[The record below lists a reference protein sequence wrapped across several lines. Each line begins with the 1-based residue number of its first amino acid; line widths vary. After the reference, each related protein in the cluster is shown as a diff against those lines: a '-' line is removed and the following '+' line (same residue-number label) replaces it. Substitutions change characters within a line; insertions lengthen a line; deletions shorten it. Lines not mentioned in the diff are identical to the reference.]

1 MALQSHF
8 GGPLLQQMLQEA
20 CGVARP
26 PAGEGVARGQEGAGR
41 RGSNLTGQM
50 AVTLSE
56 RRKMGPIVVRAR
68 RRKLMEKFVIEG
80 GAPLSGTL
88 VPAGN
93 KNGALPILA
102 SSLLTDEQVLVR
114 NVPRIRDVDAM
125 LEILRGIGVE
135 VSWRGQNEVAL
146 CAGKVG
152 SGEIDRELAEL
163 IRASFLLAGP
173 LLARFHRAVMPPPG
187 GDVIGRRRLDPHLD
201 AFRAMGA
208 EVDCDG
214 EIVLGAPR
222 GLRPSDVFMDE
233 PSVMATENAL
243 LAAAL
248 IPGTTVI
255 GNAACEPHVQD
266 LARMLV
272 KMGAD
277 IQGIGSNLLT
287 VNGSERLHGCE
298 HDVAPDHIEIGS
310 FMALAGVTGGELR
323 IKDTV
328 PDDLRMIR
336 LVFERLGL
344 RSELHGNDVF
354 VPGGQKLVVQ
364 ADVGEYKSKIQDGP
378 WPAFPAD
385 LTSIAIALATQ
396 AEGSILI
403 HEWMF
408 ENRLIFADKLILMG
422 ADIVM
427 CDPHRAIVTGP
438 RRLRG
443 ERVESPDIRAGMAML
458 LAALCAEG
466 RSEIGNIR
474 QIDRGYERI
483 DERLR
488 DLGAHIER
496 VATEP
501 VHA

>member
-1 MALQSHF
+1 MQ
-8 GGPLLQQMLQEA
+8 
-20 CGVARP
+20 
-26 PAGEGVARGQEGAGR
+26 
-41 RGSNLTGQM
+41 
-50 AVTLSE
+50 
-56 RRKMGPIVVRAR
+56 
-68 RRKLMEKFVIEG
+68 KFVIDG
-80 GAPLSGTL
+80 GTALSGTV

-102 SSLLTDEQVLVR
+102 ASVLTEDEVVVR
-114 NVPRIRDVDAM
+114 NVPKIDDVGAM
-125 LEILRGIGVE
+125 LSLLEAIGVRITWL
-135 VSWRGQNEVAL
+135 SDHEVAL
-146 CAGKVG
+146 CAADV
-152 SGEIDRELAEL
+152 SSDAVLDRTLAER

-173 LLARFHRAVMPPPG
+173 MLARFGRASMPPPG

-201 AFRAMGA
+201 AFQA
-208 EVDCDG
+208 
-214 EIVLGAPR
+214 LGATVELVRDIELRAPG
-222 GLRPSDVFMDE
+222 GLRAGDVFMDE

-243 LAAAL
+243 LAAA
-248 IPGTTVI
+248 GTAGSTVI

-277 IQGIGSNLLT
+277 IHGIGSNVLT
-287 VNGSERLHGCE
+287 VNGTAGLHGCD
-298 HDVAPDHIEIGS
+298 HRIGPDHIEIGS
-310 FMALAGVTGGELR
+310 FMALAGATRGELR
-323 IKDTV
+323 IRDTI
-328 PDDLRMIR
+328 PADLRMIR

-344 RSELHGNDVF
+344 RSELDGNDVI
-354 VPGGQKLVVQ
+354 VPGDQDLRM
-364 ADVGEYKSKIQDGP
+364 ARDVGEHKITIQDGP

-385 LTSIAIALATQ
+385 LTSIAVALATQ
-396 AEGSILI
+396 CDGTVLI

-408 ENRLIFADKLILMG
+408 ENRMIFTDKLVLMG
-422 ADIVM
+422 ADITL
-427 CDPHRAIVTGP
+427 CDPHRALVSGQSQ
-438 RRLRG
+438 LRG

-458 LAALCAEG
+458 IAALCADG

-488 DLGAHIER
+488 DLGARIQR

>member
-1 MALQSHF
+1 
-8 GGPLLQQMLQEA
+8 
-20 CGVARP
+20 
-26 PAGEGVARGQEGAGR
+26 
-41 RGSNLTGQM
+41 
-50 AVTLSE
+50 
-56 RRKMGPIVVRAR
+56 
-68 RRKLMEKFVIEG
+68 MEKFVIEG
-80 GAPLSGTL
+80 GVPLSGTMKA
-88 VPAGN
+88 AGN

-102 SSLLTDEQVLVR
+102 SALLTEDEVVVR
-114 NVPRIRDVDAM
+114 NVPKIRDVDAM
-125 LEILRGIGVE
+125 LSILRAIGVE
-135 VSWRGQNEVAL
+135 VSWRGPNEVAL
-146 CAGKVG
+146 CASDVHEV
-152 SGEIDRELAEL
+152 EIERDLAEL

-173 LLARFHRAVMPPPG
+173 LLARFGRAVMPPPG

-201 AFRAMGA
+201 AFKAMGA
-208 EVDCDG
+208 TVDCG
-214 EIVLGAPR
+214 REIVLSAPN
-222 GLRPSDVFMDE
+222 GLRPTDVFMDE
-233 PSVMATENAL
+233 PSVMASENAL
-243 LAAAL
+243 MAAAL
-248 IPGTTVI
+248 TPGTTVI

-277 IQGIGSNLLT
+277 IQGIGSNLIT
-287 VNGSERLHGCE
+287 VNGARELHGCE
-298 HDVAPDHIEIGS
+298 HEVAPDHIEIGS
-310 FMALAGVTGGELR
+310 FIALAGVTGGELR
-323 IKDTV
+323 IEDTV
-328 PDDLRMIR
+328 PGDLRMIR

-344 RSELHGNDVF
+344 KTELDGNDVL
-354 VPGGQKLVVQ
+354 VPGGQKLTVQ

-385 LTSIAIALATQ
+385 LTSIAVALATQ
-396 AEGSILI
+396 AEGSILV

-408 ENRLIFADKLILMG
+408 ENRLIFTDKLILMG

-438 RRLRG
+438 RKLRG

-466 RSEIGNIR
+466 KSEIGNIR

-488 DLGAHIER
+488 ELGARIER
-496 VATEP
+496 VAIEP

>member
-1 MALQSHF
+1 
-8 GGPLLQQMLQEA
+8 
-20 CGVARP
+20 
-26 PAGEGVARGQEGAGR
+26 
-41 RGSNLTGQM
+41 
-50 AVTLSE
+50 
-56 RRKMGPIVVRAR
+56 
-68 RRKLMEKFVIEG
+68 MEKFVIEG
-80 GAPLSGTL
+80 GEALSGTL
-88 VPAGN
+88 TPAGN
-93 KNGALPILA
+93 KNGALAILA
-102 SSLLTDEQVLVR
+102 ASILSEDEVFLR
-114 NVPRIRDVDAM
+114 NVPRIRDVEAM
-125 LEILRGIGVE
+125 LAILDAIGAHSE
-135 VSWRGQNEVAL
+135 WRGANDVAICAAGVHEV
-146 CAGKVG
+146 
-152 SGEIDRELAEL
+152 EIDRELAEL

-208 EVDCDG
+208 DTDCNG
-214 EIVLGAPR
+214 EIVLSAPR
-222 GLRPSDVFMDE
+222 GLCATDVFMDE
-233 PSVMATENAL
+233 PSVMATENVL
-243 LAAAL
+243 MAAAL
-248 IPGTTVI
+248 TPGTTVI

-277 IQGIGSNLLT
+277 IQGIGSNVMT
-287 VNGSERLHGCE
+287 IQGVERLHGCE
-298 HDVAPDHIEIGS
+298 HVIAPDHIEIGS

-328 PDDLRMIR
+328 PGDLRMIR
-336 LVFERLGL
+336 LIFERVGL
-344 RSELHGNDVF
+344 CSELDGNDVI
-354 VPGGQKLVVQ
+354 VPGGQRLVAQ

-385 LTSIAIALATQ
+385 LTSIAVALATQ
-396 AEGSILI
+396 AEGSILV

-408 ENRLIFADKLILMG
+408 ENRLIFTDKLILMG
-422 ADIVM
+422 ADIVL

-438 RRLRG
+438 RKLRG
-443 ERVESPDIRAGMAML
+443 ERLESPDIRAGMAML
-458 LAALCAEG
+458 LAALCADG

-488 DLGAHIER
+488 DLGARIER

-501 VHA
+501 VPA

>member
-1 MALQSHF
+1 MRRVVV
-8 GGPLLQQMLQEA
+8 GGVQ
-20 CGVARP
+20 V
-26 PAGEGVARGQEGAGR
+26 RGRAGR
-41 RGSNLTGQM
+41 TSRADM
-50 AVTLSE
+50 AVTLAGQHAE
-56 RRKMGPIVVRAR
+56 GPLRAR
-68 RRKLMEKFVIEG
+68 RLRSKPMEKFVIEG

-102 SSLLTDEQVLVR
+102 CAVLTDAEVVVG
-114 NVPRIRDVDAM
+114 NVPRIRDVEAM
-125 LEILRGIGVE
+125 LAILERMGVRVE
-135 VSWRGQNEVAL
+135 WRGANEVVL
-146 CAGKVG
+146 CAADVH
-152 SGEIDRELAEL
+152 SVDVDPELAER

-173 LLARFHRAVMPPPG
+173 LLARFGRASMPPPG

-208 EVDCDG
+208 TATCGRD
-214 EIVLGAPR
+214 IVLSAPR

-243 LAAAL
+243 MAAAL
-248 IPGTTVI
+248 IPGQTVI
-255 GNAACEPHVQD
+255 GNAAGEPHVQD

-287 VNGSERLHGCE
+287 VTGAERLHGCE
-298 HDVAPDHIEIGS
+298 HRVAPDHIEIGS
-310 FMALAGVTGGELR
+310 FIALAGVTGGELR

-344 RSELHGNDVF
+344 RTELHGRDVL
-354 VPGGQKLVVQ
+354 VPGGQRLVVQ

-385 LTSIAIALATQ
+385 LTSIAVALATQ
-396 AEGSILI
+396 AEGSILV

-466 RSEIGNIR
+466 QSVIGNIR

-488 DLGAHIER
+488 ELGANIER
-496 VATEP
+496 VAVEP
-501 VHA
+501 EPAIHV

>member
-1 MALQSHF
+1 
-8 GGPLLQQMLQEA
+8 
-20 CGVARP
+20 
-26 PAGEGVARGQEGAGR
+26 
-41 RGSNLTGQM
+41 
-50 AVTLSE
+50 
-56 RRKMGPIVVRAR
+56 
-68 RRKLMEKFVIEG
+68 MEKFVIEG
-80 GAPLSGTL
+80 GVPLSGTL
-88 VPAGN
+88 RPAGN
-93 KNGALPILA
+93 KNAALPILA
-102 SSLLTDEQVLVR
+102 ACVLTEDPVVVR

-125 LEILRGIGVE
+125 LEILEGIGVR
-135 VSWRGQNEVAL
+135 VGWRGPNELAL
-146 CAGKVG
+146 CAVG
-152 SGEIDRELAEL
+152 VHNCEIDAELAER

-173 LLARFHRAVMPPPG
+173 LLARFGRALMPPPG

-208 EVDCDG
+208 VADCG
-214 EIVLGAPR
+214 REIVLSAPQ
-222 GLRPSDVFMDE
+222 GLRSTDVFMDE

-243 LAAAL
+243 MAAAL
-248 IPGTTVI
+248 TPGTTVI

-277 IQGIGSNLLT
+277 IQGIGSNLIT
-287 VNGSERLHGCE
+287 VNGAERLHGCE
-298 HDVAPDHIEIGS
+298 YDVAPDHIEIGS

-323 IKDTV
+323 ITDTV
-328 PDDLRMIR
+328 PRDLRMIR

-344 RSELHGNDVF
+344 RSELDGNDVI
-354 VPGGQKLVVQ
+354 VPGGQKLIAQ
-364 ADVGEYKSKIQDGP
+364 RDVGEYKCKVQDGP

-385 LTSIAIALATQ
+385 LTSIAVALATQ
-396 AEGSILI
+396 SEGSILV

-458 LAALCAEG
+458 LAALCADG

-488 DLGAHIER
+488 ELGARIER

>member
-1 MALQSHF
+1 
-8 GGPLLQQMLQEA
+8 
-20 CGVARP
+20 
-26 PAGEGVARGQEGAGR
+26 
-41 RGSNLTGQM
+41 
-50 AVTLSE
+50 
-56 RRKMGPIVVRAR
+56 
-68 RRKLMEKFVIEG
+68 MEKFVIEG
-80 GAPLSGTL
+80 GVPLSGTMT
-88 VPAGN
+88 PAGN
-93 KNGALPILA
+93 KNAALPILA
-102 SSLLTDEQVLVR
+102 ASVLTEDEVLVR
-114 NVPRIRDVDAM
+114 NVPRIRDVEAM
-125 LEILRGIGVE
+125 LEILRAIGVE
-135 VSWRGQNEVAL
+135 VSWRGPNDLAL
-146 CAGKVG
+146 CAAHVHDLAI
-152 SGEIDRELAEL
+152 ERELAEL

-208 EVDCDG
+208 VVECG
-214 EIVLGAPR
+214 REIVLTAPS
-222 GLRPSDVFMDE
+222 GLCPTDVFMDE
-233 PSVMATENAL
+233 PSVMASENAL
-243 LAAAL
+243 MAAAL
-248 IPGTTVI
+248 TPGTTVI
-255 GNAACEPHVQD
+255 GNAASEPHVQD

-277 IQGIGSNLLT
+277 IQGIGSNLIT
-287 VNGSERLHGCE
+287 VNGAERLRGCE
-298 HDVAPDHIEIGS
+298 HRIAPDHIEIGS

-328 PDDLRMIR
+328 PGDLRMIR
-336 LVFERLGL
+336 LVFERVGL
-344 RSELHGNDVF
+344 RSELDGNDVLI
-354 VPGGQKLVVQ
+354 PGAQRLVAQ
-364 ADVGEYKSKIQDGP
+364 SDVGEYKSKIQDGP

-385 LTSIAIALATQ
+385 LTSIAVALATQ
-396 AEGSILI
+396 AEGSILV

-408 ENRLIFADKLILMG
+408 ENRLIFTDKLILMG

-458 LAALCAEG
+458 LAALCADG

-488 DLGAHIER
+488 ELGARIER